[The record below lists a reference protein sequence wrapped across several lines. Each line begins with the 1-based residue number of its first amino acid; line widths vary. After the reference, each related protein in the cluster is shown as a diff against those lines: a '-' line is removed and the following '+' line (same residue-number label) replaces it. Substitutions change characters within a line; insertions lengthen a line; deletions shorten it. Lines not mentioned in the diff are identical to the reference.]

1 MSRVAKMPVVI
12 PAGVEFKSSATEL
25 SVKGAKSSLSLPLPK
40 EVQVEF
46 NNGVVTIAEASIKA
60 APAMSG
66 TVRAL
71 LASMVLGVT
80 KGYEKKLTL
89 VGVGYRATL
98 TGKKLNLAVGLS
110 HPVDFMVPDGITIT
124 VPTQTEVVIQGAD
137 KHIVGQIAATLR
149 GYRPP
154 EPYKGK
160 GVRYSDEKIVL
171 KEAKKK

>member
-1 MSRVAKMPVVI
+1 MSRVARMPVTI
-12 PAGVEFKSSATEL
+12 PAGVEFNTGGGRIN
-25 SVKGAKSSLSLPLPK
+25 VKGAKGSLSLPLPK
-40 EVQVEF
+40 EVVLESK
-46 NNGVVTIAEASIKA
+46 NGVVTVAEASVTTS
-60 APAMSG
+60 PAMSG
-66 TVRAL
+66 TIRAL
-71 LASMVLGVT
+71 LANMVGGVT
-80 KGYEKKLTL
+80 KGYERKLQL

-124 VPTQTEVVIQGAD
+124 VPTQTEIVIQGAD
-137 KHIVGQIAATLR
+137 KHMVGQVAAKLR
-149 GYRPP
+149 SYRPP

>member
-1 MSRVAKMPVVI
+1 MSRVARMPVKI
-12 PAGVEFKSSATEL
+12 PAGVEFKTGDGHF
-25 SVKGAKSSLSLPLPK
+25 SVKGAKGSLSIPLSK
-40 EVQVEF
+40 DVTLEF
-46 NNGVVTIAEASIKA
+46 NNGVVTVAEASVVA
-60 APAMSG
+60 SPAMSG

-71 LASMVLGVT
+71 LANMVGGVT

-89 VGVGYRATL
+89 VGVGYRASL

-110 HPVDFMVPDGITIT
+110 HPVDFIVPDGITIT
-124 VPTQTEVVIQGAD
+124 VPTQTEIVIQGAD
-137 KHIVGQIAATLR
+137 KHMVGQVAAKLR
-149 GYRPP
+149 SYRPP

>member
-1 MSRVAKMPVVI
+1 MSRVAKMPVSI
-12 PAGVEFKSSATEL
+12 PAGVEFKSSAAEL
-25 SVKGAKSSLSLPLPK
+25 SVKGAKGALSLPLPK

-46 NNGVVTIAEASIKA
+46 ANGVATVAEASIKA
-60 APAMSG
+60 APALSG

-71 LASMVLGVT
+71 LASMVEGVT

-110 HPVDFMVPDGITIT
+110 HPVDFIVPDGITIT
-124 VPTQTEVVIQGAD
+124 VPTQTEVVIQGAS
-137 KHIVGQIAATLR
+137 KHMVGQVAAKLR
-149 GYRPP
+149 SYRPP

-160 GVRYSDEKIVL
+160 GVRYSDEKVVL

>member
-25 SVKGAKSSLSLPLPK
+25 TVKGVKSSLSLPLPK
-40 EVQVEF
+40 EVKVEYA
-46 NNGVVTIAEASIKA
+46 NGTVAIAESSVKAS
-60 APAMSG
+60 PAMSG
-66 TVRAL
+66 TIRAL
-71 LASMVLGVT
+71 LASMVVGVT

-137 KHIVGQIAATLR
+137 KRVVGQIAATLR

>member
-25 SVKGAKSSLSLPLPK
+25 TVKGAKSSLSLPLPK
-40 EVQVEF
+40 EVKVEF
-46 NNGVVTIAEASIKA
+46 ANGAVTIAESSVKAS
-60 APAMSG
+60 PAMSG
-66 TVRAL
+66 TIRAL
-71 LASMVLGVT
+71 LASMVVGVT

-110 HPVDFMVPDGITIT
+110 HPVDFIVPDGITIT

-137 KHIVGQIAATLR
+137 KRVVGQIAATLR

>member
-1 MSRVAKMPVVI
+1 MSRVARMPVTI

-25 SVKGAKSSLSLPLPK
+25 SVKSAKASLSLPLPK
-40 EVQVEF
+40 EVQVDF
-46 NNGVVTIAEASIKA
+46 SNGVVTVAEESIKSS
-60 APAMSG
+60 PAMSG
-66 TVRAL
+66 TIRAL
-71 LASMVLGVT
+71 LASMVVGVT
-80 KGYEKKLTL
+80 KGYEKKLVL

-137 KHIVGQIAATLR
+137 KRLVGQIAATLR
-149 GYRPP
+149 SNRPP

>member
-1 MSRVAKMPVVI
+1 MSRVAKMPVII

-25 SVKGAKSSLSLPLPK
+25 SVKGPKSTLTLPLPK

-60 APAMSG
+60 SAALSG

-71 LASMVLGVT
+71 VASMVLGVT
-80 KGYEKKLTL
+80 KGYEKKLIL

-98 TGKKLNLAVGLS
+98 TGKKLNLALGLS

-124 VPTQTEVVIQGAD
+124 VPTQTEVLIQGAD
-137 KHIVGQIAATLR
+137 KHMVGQIAATLR

>member
-25 SVKGAKSSLSLPLPK
+25 TVKGAKSSLSLPLPK
-40 EVQVEF
+40 EVKVEYV
-46 NNGVVTIAEASIKA
+46 NGTVTIAEASVKA
-60 APAMSG
+60 SPAMSG
-66 TVRAL
+66 TIRAL
-71 LASMVLGVT
+71 LASMVVGVT

-137 KHIVGQIAATLR
+137 KRVVGQIAATLR